1 MRHHFCECLPGPL
14 MDAIGRAVAGRP
26 ADTCE
31 RKASMPSDA
40 RSQGPTMASGA
51 RLAVLRTASLAA
63 PTPVSGTRPLTARTC
78 RTFPSGPPSTKASP
92 GGASTDAGLAV
103 VSSSA
108 IPPPTGN
115 GMLYRTI
122 LGVKGT
128 SRSFHGTLL
137 RWRRYGTCVE
147 ASLAKMILCIK
158 PSASRSVMGSRY
170 RTGRI
175 ARLRHKPLN

>member
-1 MRHHFCECLPGPL
+1 VRHHFCECLPGPL

-92 GGASTDAGLAV
+92 GGGVDRRWPRSGLLFCHPTPDRKWYV
-103 VSSSA
+103 ISYYLGRQGDQSILSWD
-108 IPPPTGN
+108 PPPVAAIRHLCGGEPGEDDTMYQTERIALGN
-115 GMLYRTI
+115 G
-122 LGVKGT
+122 V
-128 SRSFHGTLL
+128 TL
-137 RWRRYGTCVE
+137 
-147 ASLAKMILCIK
+147 
-158 PSASRSVMGSRY
+158 
-170 RTGRI
+170 
-175 ARLRHKPLN
+175 